1 MLPAGEHVRGAYL
14 GEGGLLAGAPA
25 GLLFIDCSTI
35 DVATSRDV
43 HAAAAAQGL
52 LMLDAPVS
60 GGVAVA
66 DAGTLTFM
74 VGYRP
79 RVVSG
84 QSLSVRVY
92 LGGRRLIQIKHSL
105 STHLLH
111 PSPFLYSYSLRSAY
125 LIFTTPYAS

>member
-60 GGVAVA
+60 GGVAGA

-74 VGYRP
+74 VGGPEQAFARGKPLFEVLGRTIIHADGAGNRP
-79 RVVSG
+79 AE
-84 QSLSVRVY
+84 
-92 LGGRRLIQIKHSL
+92 LGRASCRERR
-105 STHLLH
+105 
-111 PSPFLYSYSLRSAY
+111 
-125 LIFTTPYAS
+125 